1 MAVRVGVRPHVS
13 VVGLIYII
21 IGIIVALSY
30 EYITI
35 GLLAR
40 IASALLAIF
49 LWPLPLLGV
58 DLHIG

>member
-1 MAVRVGVRPHVS
+1 MRIRHMS
-13 VVGLIYII
+13 VTGLIWTI
-21 IGIIVALSY
+21 IGLVVAVAY
-30 EYITI
+30 EYITV

-40 IASALLAIF
+40 IGSALLAIF

>member
-21 IGIIVALSY
+21 IGIIIAITH
-30 EYITI
+30 EYITV